1 MHVRNIR
8 MRREMPYRRSDVP
21 LVGQARGLHTM
32 NSANAQYRLFLIK
45 LKNSQQPA
53 LLTTKPQV

>member
-1 MHVRNIR
+1 
-8 MRREMPYRRSDVP
+8 MPYRRSDLP